1 MVNPNGPSVEEI
13 DDWNDALRDQ
23 FAALE
28 TRKIL
33 LDAVDD
39 WEAKNSCTLESPTET
54 GTKP

>member
-54 GTKP
+54 ETKP

>member
-23 FAALE
+23 LAALE

-33 LDAVDD
+33 LDAVED
-39 WEAKNSCTLESPTET
+39 
-54 GTKP
+54 